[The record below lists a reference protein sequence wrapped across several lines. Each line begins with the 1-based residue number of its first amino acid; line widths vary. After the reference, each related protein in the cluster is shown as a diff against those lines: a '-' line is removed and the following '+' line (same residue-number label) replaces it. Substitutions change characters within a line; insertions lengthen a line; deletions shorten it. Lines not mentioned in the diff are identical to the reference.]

1 MNLASM
7 TKALVA
13 KMFSLGP
20 PYVQT
25 VTYIRPASFS
35 AAGTV
40 EANEVRI
47 SAQAIIPARAPA
59 GIWTEPRRPDVAVV
73 NISAADLTSV
83 APCKPGDFIL
93 LSDGTR
99 FDVNQARLDSTDV
112 LWTLQCR
119 ESNSEDRGD
128 LTTQTTSE
136 DYGDLTGYT
145 SAEDWGALYNI

>member
-1 MNLASM
+1 MNLANM
-7 TKALVA
+7 TAALI
-13 KMFSLGP
+13 KKLFRLGP

-40 EANEVRI
+40 EANEVRVP
-47 SAQAIIPARAPA
+47 AQAIIPARAPA
-59 GIWTEPRRPDVAVV
+59 GIWTEARRLDVAVI
-73 NISAADLTSV
+73 NISSADLTSV

-93 LSDGTR
+93 LTDGTR
-99 FDVNQARLDSTDV
+99 FDVKQARLDPTDV
-112 LWTLQCR
+112 LWTFQCR

-128 LTTQTTSE
+128 LTTQTASD

>member
-1 MNLASM
+1 MNLTSM

-13 KMFSLGP
+13 KMFNLGP

-40 EANEVRI
+40 EANEVRV
-47 SAQAIIPARAPA
+47 SAGAIIPARAPA
-59 GIWTEPRRPDVAVV
+59 GIWTEARRPDVAI
-73 NISAADLTSV
+73 ISMKAADLTSV
-83 APCKPGDFIL
+83 APCHPEDFIV

-99 FDVNQARLDSTDV
+99 FDVKQARLDPTDV
-112 LWTLQCR
+112 LWTFQCR